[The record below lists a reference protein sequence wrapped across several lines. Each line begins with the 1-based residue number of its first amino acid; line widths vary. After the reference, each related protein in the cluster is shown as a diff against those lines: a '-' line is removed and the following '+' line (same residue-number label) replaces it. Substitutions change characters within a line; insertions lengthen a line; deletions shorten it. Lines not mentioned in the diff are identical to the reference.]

1 MNLKLLLVHEKHEKH
16 EKKPAFCVAQSLN
29 LWVILFDTPLR
40 RFTQPSTWYLF
51 EHFRVFRGSYCFSK
65 MKRSLCLL
73 LALSPITVLGGE
85 PELQA
90 LLARIRQNGSA
101 EFHYEETRR
110 LELAS
115 SPWQGEGYM
124 LSGAN
129 GSLVK
134 QQLQPTRIIM
144 AIAEG
149 RMYYWDPE
157 QNQRHSAPLG
167 QSGQAADLITVFIA
181 ILQGHADELKSSY
194 DFTPEMHGKQWILRL
209 TPKLDQNN
217 ENASTIEISGNEDE
231 SKRQILIR
239 QPDGESTEY
248 RMIKTSE
255 GQKPENSIQRLLLEA
270 IGD

>member
-1 MNLKLLLVHEKHEKH
+1 
-16 EKKPAFCVAQSLN
+16 
-29 LWVILFDTPLR
+29 
-40 RFTQPSTWYLF
+40 
-51 EHFRVFRGSYCFSK
+51 
-65 MKRSLCLL
+65 MKRTLCLL
-73 LALSPITVLGGE
+73 LALLPMSVFGGE
-85 PELQA
+85 PEVQA
-90 LLARIRQNGSA
+90 LLARIRQNGLA
-101 EFHYEETRR
+101 EFHYEETRK

-124 LSGAN
+124 LSGVD

-134 QQLQPTRIIM
+134 QQLKPTRIIM

-157 QNQRHSAPLG
+157 QNQRHTAPLS
-167 QSGQAADLITVFIA
+167 QSGQATDLITVFIA
-181 ILQGHADELKSSY
+181 ILQGHTDELKSSY
-194 DFTPEMHGKQWILRL
+194 DFASEQHGKHWILRL
-209 TPKLDQNN
+209 TAKLNQND
-217 ENASTIEISGNEDE
+217 ENSSTIEISGDEDE

-255 GQKPENSIQRLLLEA
+255 GQKPESSIQHLLLEA

>member
-1 MNLKLLLVHEKHEKH
+1 M
-16 EKKPAFCVAQSLN
+16 
-29 LWVILFDTPLR
+29 
-40 RFTQPSTWYLF
+40 
-51 EHFRVFRGSYCFSK
+51 
-65 MKRSLCLL
+65 
-73 LALSPITVLGGE
+73 TVLGGE

-101 EFHYEETRR
+101 EFHYEETRK

-115 SPWQGEGYM
+115 SPWQGEGNM
-124 LSGAN
+124 LSSVD

-134 QQLQPTRIIM
+134 QQLKPTRILM

-157 QNQRHSAPLG
+157 QNQRHTASLG

-181 ILQGHADELKSSY
+181 ILQGHADELKPSY
-194 DFTPEMHGKQWILRL
+194 DFIAEQHSKHWTLRL
-209 TPKLDQNN
+209 TPKLDQND
-217 ENASTIEISGNEDE
+217 ENTSIIEISGDEDE
-231 SKRQILIR
+231 NKRQILIR

-248 RMIKTSE
+248 RMTKTSE
-255 GQKPENSIQRLLLEA
+255 GRKPESSIQRLLLEA